1 MSFSIRKNLK
11 HAALDLAEGR
21 SIADVRIG
29 LGYTAVQLDNGQ
41 TGVACT
47 FHHDAKGGCTVF
59 NGLRPLQGQPAAA
72 VLTMLDSTDPIE
84 SAVAIATSNALSN
97 TEIPALSSGDILE
110 NVVLHPEDRVGM
122 VGYFAP
128 IIPKLRAR
136 TGRLDI
142 FEKQDR
148 GPGTLPAD
156 DAMTILPRCQVAV
169 ITSTSII
176 NNTIDDLLKACGN
189 CRDVIML
196 GASTP
201 LAPRVFA
208 DTPVTVLSGIIVTNP
223 TNILQ
228 IVSEGGGMQLFK
240 KNIHKVNFTMNNR
253 A

>member
-1 MSFSIRKNLK
+1 MPFSIRTQLRHHALNL
-11 HAALDLAEGR
+11 AQDR
-21 SIADVRIG
+21 TIADIRIG

-47 FHHDAKGGCTVF
+47 FHQDATGGCTVF
-59 NGLRPLQGQPAAA
+59 KGMRPLQGKPAAK
-72 VLTMLDSTDPIE
+72 VLEMLDATDPIE

-97 TEIPALSSGDILE
+97 TRTHEMRNGDILE
-110 NVVLHPEDRVGM
+110 NVPLFPEDRVGM

-128 IIPKLRAR
+128 VIPELKKR

-156 DAMTILPRCQVAV
+156 AAMDILPKCQVAV

-176 NNTIDDLLKACGN
+176 NNTVDGLLEACGN

-201 LAPRVFA
+201 LMPQVFA
-208 DTPVTVLSGIIVTNP
+208 HTPVTVLSGIIVTQP
-223 TNILQ
+223 ENILQ

-240 KNIHKVNFTMNNR
+240 KNIHKVNCHLQK
-253 A
+253 

>member
-1 MSFSIRKNLK
+1 MSQTIRTRLK
-11 HAALDLAEGR
+11 ESAASLAQGR
-21 SIADVRIG
+21 TIADVRIG

-47 FHHDAKGGCTVF
+47 FHKDAGGSCTVF
-59 NGLRPLQGQPAAA
+59 HGMRPLKGKPAAQ
-72 VLTMLDSTDPIE
+72 VLTMLDAEDLIE

-97 TEIPALSSGDILE
+97 TASPQMSSGDILE
-110 NVVLHPEDRVGM
+110 NVTLYPEDRVGM

-128 IIPKLRAR
+128 VIPELRTR
-136 TGRLDI
+136 TARLDI

-156 DAMTILPRCQVAV
+156 AAMDILPLCQVAV

-176 NNTIDDLLKACGN
+176 NNTVDGILEACGN

-201 LAPRVFA
+201 LLPEVFA
-208 DTPVTVLSGIIVTNP
+208 HTPVTVLSGIIVTHP
-223 TNILQ
+223 ENILQ

-240 KNIHKVNFTMNNR
+240 KNISKVNCTLQK
-253 A
+253 